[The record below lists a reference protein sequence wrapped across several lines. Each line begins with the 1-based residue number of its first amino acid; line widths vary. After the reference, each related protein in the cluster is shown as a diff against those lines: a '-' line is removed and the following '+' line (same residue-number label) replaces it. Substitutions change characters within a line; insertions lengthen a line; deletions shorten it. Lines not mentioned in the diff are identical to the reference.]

1 MFGVFKKK
9 PQSVDQDAPVLMIA
23 QLNARVQPMDR
34 GEYFEEPLDK
44 VLKSEGIG
52 EVTGGGTLLADE
64 SNGIE
69 YSDIEIMLH

>member
-1 MFGVFKKK
+1 MFGFPKKK
-9 PQSVDQDAPVLMIA
+9 LSGGSRDPEIMIIA